1 MRCFLP
7 LVASELCGDL
17 PVRELVT
24 PSSGATCAEEREWF
38 EYEAAV
44 AASLIS
50 LELVRDL
57 EEPTQ
62 RRIVVALEGEP
73 VWENAQAI
81 LVDGLESEPLVRRA
95 CAATSQEEADE
106 AVEELMDAFLEWFDV
121 SERAQ
126 LCQALNAHE

>member
-1 MRCFLP
+1 M
-7 LVASELCGDL
+7 
-17 PVRELVT
+17 
-24 PSSGATCAEEREWF
+24 
-38 EYEAAV
+38 

-95 CAATSQEEADE
+95 CAAATQEEADE

>member
-24 PSSGATCAEEREWF
+24 PSTGATSAEEREWF

-62 RRIVVALEGEP
+62 RRIVVALEGDP
-73 VWENAQAI
+73 VWENVEAI
-81 LVDGLESEPLVRRA
+81 LVDGLEAEPLVRRA
-95 CAATSQEEADE
+95 CAARTQEEADE
-106 AVEELMDAFLEWFDV
+106 VVEELLDALLEWFDV
-121 SERAQ
+121 SERVQ
-126 LCQALNAHE
+126 LCQALNSHN